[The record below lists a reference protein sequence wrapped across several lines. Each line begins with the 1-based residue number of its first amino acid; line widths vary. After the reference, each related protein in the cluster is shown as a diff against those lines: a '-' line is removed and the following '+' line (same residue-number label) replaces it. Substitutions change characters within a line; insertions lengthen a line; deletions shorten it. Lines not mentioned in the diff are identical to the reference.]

1 VVVGRLRKSSNTAS
15 PFSSTAIAS
24 PSMTKLRALGVAIA
38 ATAAGKR
45 VVKSLPRRLK
55 SRTISPAL
63 RAMMRKPTQPGPAGG
78 LSVARAAKPGPLDL
92 DLATVKTDLALVF
105 PQRCARR
112 SWPRA
117 WVDHR
122 SLAHRDPS
130 SRQGLDAGSQ
140 TKQLEARRNVSQGL
154 ELQSSRRNGSGSRR
168 AFSKFESYGML
179 ETAKSRGWKAK
190 DAIEWFRGIGRLV
203 PES

>member
-1 VVVGRLRKSSNTAS
+1 MGRLRKSSNTAS

-24 PSMTKLRALGVAIA
+24 PSMTKLRALGGPIA

-92 DLATVKTDLALVF
+92 DLATVKTDLA
-105 PQRCARR
+105 
-112 SWPRA
+112 PRLPPA
-117 WVDHR
+117 VR
-122 SLAHRDPS
+122 PPVMASRMGGPRDPS
-130 SRQGLDAGSQ
+130 SRQGLHAGSQ

-190 DAIEWFRGIGRLV
+190 DAIEWFHGIGRLV